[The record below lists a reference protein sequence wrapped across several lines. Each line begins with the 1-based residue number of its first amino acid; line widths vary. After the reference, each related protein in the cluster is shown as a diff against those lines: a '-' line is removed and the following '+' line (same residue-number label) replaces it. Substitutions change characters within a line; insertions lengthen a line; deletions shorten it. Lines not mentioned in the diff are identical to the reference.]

1 MTDDYMNAM
10 FRNNVLPLVLTLNQV
25 FDYLGLGSLSRY
37 ETTLIERINSDAM
50 PIRIKALEEQTFAG
64 RLVHSIE
71 LHSEKNLIFSKTKKY
86 VPNNVYKILELNDDK
101 NHTVV
106 DVSKNN
112 ILITHEQMY
121 AKRDEIVEYYRNDLQ
136 KDSPLIRPAIK
147 VSEREKSDV
156 KETIQD
162 KRFKRFE
169 EICAEIA
176 QQKKLPDQKHQTIYD
191 SFVPPMTKRNFYN
204 YFAQFTAED
213 NQLFAFNYGDFFRDK
228 RVKVEFCKSAR
239 NRK

>member
-1 MTDDYMNAM
+1 
-10 FRNNVLPLVLTLNQV
+10 
-25 FDYLGLGSLSRY
+25 
-37 ETTLIERINSDAM
+37 
-50 PIRIKALEEQTFAG
+50 
-64 RLVHSIE
+64 
-71 LHSEKNLIFSKTKKY
+71 
-86 VPNNVYKILELNDDK
+86 
-101 NHTVV
+101 
-106 DVSKNN
+106 
-112 ILITHEQMY
+112 LITYEQMY

-147 VSEREKSDV
+147 VSESEKSVV

-191 SFVPPMTKRNFYN
+191 SFVPPMTKKNFYN
-204 YFAQFTAED
+204 LFAQFTAED
-213 NQLFAFNYGDFFRDK
+213 KQLFAFNYGDFFRDK